1 MPSELLYQLALT
13 QVPLIGDVHARILV
27 QHCGSASA
35 VFRARRR
42 ELERIEGIGTARADA
57 IRNYRDFAPLEAE
70 IDFIQRYDIRT
81 CFLTDATYPQRLLH
95 CYDPPALLFFKGN
108 PDLNPPRTV
117 SVVGTRNASDYG
129 RRWTER
135 LVAGLAPLGVTII
148 SGLAFGIDAVAH
160 KAAMK
165 EGLPTIGVVGH
176 GLARI
181 YPQEHTALAR
191 DMVRQGG
198 GLLTE
203 FLSETGPDKHHF
215 PLRNRIVAGLSD
227 CVVVVETAEKGGS
240 MITARLADS
249 YHRDVFAVP
258 GRAGERNSSG
268 CHQLIRSQKAQLLTS
283 ASELIEAMGWQ
294 ERPAAKAAQPALFV
308 EYSEEERR
316 ILALLP
322 PGTPVHIDELNG
334 RSGLRTSEVT
344 VLLLELELKGAVE
357 GLPGKRYQLV

>member
-1 MPSELLYQLALT
+1 MSSELLYQLALT

-35 VFRARRR
+35 VFGARSRD
-42 ELERIEGIGTARADA
+42 LERIEGIGTARAQA
-57 IRNYRDFAPLEAE
+57 IRTFRGFAALEAE
-70 IDFIQRYDIRT
+70 IDFIRRYDIRT
-81 CFLTDATYPQRLLH
+81 CFLTDPGYPQRLLH
-95 CYDPPALLFFKGN
+95 CYDPPALLFFKGD
-108 PDLNPPRTV
+108 PDLNASRTV
-117 SVVGTRNASDYG
+117 SIVGTRNASDYG

-135 LVAGLAPLGVTII
+135 FISGLAPLGITII

-160 KAAMK
+160 KAALR

-181 YPQEHTALAR
+181 YPQEHTAMAR

-249 YHRDVFAVP
+249 YNRDVFAVP
-258 GRAGERNSSG
+258 GRVGERNSSG
-268 CHQLIRSQKAQLLTS
+268 CHSLIRGQKAQLLTN
-283 ASELIEAMGWQ
+283 AGELIEAMGWE
-294 ERPAAKAAQPALFV
+294 ERPAAKPAQTALFA
-308 EYSEEERR
+308 EYSENERR
-316 ILALLP
+316 LLALLP
-322 PGTPVHIDELNG
+322 AGTPVHIDELNI
-334 RSGLRTSEVT
+334 RSGMRTSEVA

-357 GLPGKRYQLV
+357 GLPGKRYQSA